1 MIVTADTGQG
11 TTYERW
17 ALNKALLQ
25 ICAEENIG
33 SIFEGPGDGISGIIG
48 INSLA
53 LGLRGLEI
61 TLVLAGAEQIA
72 FTQKVWTIHAPQ
84 ANLRILETGEGG
96 NLPFM
101 EHNFDLAWNFNVM
114 PRAIEPFRLID
125 ELCRISRKA
134 VLIVVPN
141 RSNYS
146 FAFHRL
152 QHTVSHQAW
161 EHGAIDL
168 MRPDPWRK
176 RLAQNGMQVKKVF
189 YVDCPWWPDL
199 VDIHEF
205 VTAFLPFLSRFFV
218 RMKPENR
225 MKWEANGLPYFH
237 PEEYP
242 DVHRRMD
249 KLAFLEKAPYKSVNR
264 FFGHHVAILAL
275 KSKGR
280 K

>member
-1 MIVTADTGQG
+1 MIVTADTGLG

-25 ICAEENIG
+25 ICSEEEIG
-33 SIFEGPGDGISGIIG
+33 SVFEGPGDGIAGIIG

-53 LGLRGLEI
+53 LSLRGLQI
-61 TLVLAGAEQIA
+61 TLMLNGDEQIV
-72 FTQKVWTIHAPQ
+72 FTKKVWTRYAPQ
-84 ANLRILETGEGG
+84 ADLKIIDTSDGI

-101 EHNFDLAWNFNVM
+101 GDNFDLAWNFNVM
-114 PRAIEPFRLID
+114 PRVTEPLLLID

-146 FAFHRL
+146 FALHRL
-152 QHTVSHQAW
+152 QHTVSHQTW

-168 MRPDPWRK
+168 MVPDPWRK
-176 RLAQNGMQVKKVF
+176 RLAQNGMEVKRVF
-189 YVDCPWWPDL
+189 YVDCPWWPDI

-205 VTAFLPFLSRFFV
+205 ITAFLPFLDRFSI
-218 RMKPENR
+218 RMKPENH
-225 MKWEANGLPYFH
+225 MKWEADGLPYFQ
-237 PEEYP
+237 PEEFP

-249 KLAFLEKAPYKSVNR
+249 RLAFLEQAPFTPVNR
-264 FFGHHVAILAL
+264 IFGHHVAILAI
-275 KSKGR
+275 KPKAI